1 MAKTSNNTES
11 TKRVYVSNR
20 PAISMSELKKRFPYM
35 SQKELDWEVS
45 HNEWIK
51 LDNFLAHVAKINEG
65 YRIRAERP
73 DVKRLTINV
82 EWKASRTWGR
92 NPHAYWYCLFA
103 DGTDKSG
110 HSTCGGCGYD
120 KESTVV
126 AEIFNQ
132 VLSGTLWR
140 KRNSKKATPYGI
152 YRGKDWYFPRFEGGV
167 GINCYYSITSF
178 LGGKMKCTAS
188 GKSFDSYEITF

>member
-11 TKRVYVSNR
+11 TKKVYVSNR
-20 PAISMSELKKRFPYM
+20 PAISMSELKKRFPYI

-51 LDNFLAHVAKINEG
+51 LDKFLAHVAKINDG
-65 YRIRAERP
+65 HRLLAERP
-73 DVKRLTINV
+73 DVKRLTINI
-82 EWKASRTWGR
+82 EWKASRTWGH
-92 NPHAYWYCLFA
+92 NPHAYCHCLFA

-178 LGGKMKCTAS
+178 LGGKMKRTAT